1 MYHVWLFHGSSC
13 QKAWPRQDDTSP
25 LHSSQEDSCSKIAGI
40 RWCTGPN
47 LDRSGH
53 RNGSGSAAKNCER
66 QENPIPE
73 EKEANQTEE
82 EQSITAGSARCFAHR
97 ARPNQTPPAGGR
109 QTMATIDLI
118 RPILWRNLTSLRSA
132 LAFTHNPEQHP
143 ESPQKIFPLHE
154 VGYERPRLETS
165 SSETPHLRRNL

>member
-118 RPILWRNLTSLRSA
+118 RPILWAQLDKS
-132 LAFTHNPEQHP
+132 Q
-143 ESPQKIFPLHE
+143 
-154 VGYERPRLETS
+154 VRPRLYPRPRA
-165 SSETPHLRRNL
+165 TPGIAAEDFPASRGRL